1 MKRLLIL
8 LITIS
13 ITIIACGQEVLKR
26 DLELRKTAPV
36 LNLNGSGAVL
46 QFYNGDV
53 SLTQSSNLLTLS
65 GGNFSLGANSLLGSG
80 SIGAT
85 GSRLLKGWFTDLEI
99 TNSPTVNGV
108 SIASIYAP
116 LASPTFT
123 GTVTGTFSGNLT
135 GNVTGTSS
143 LVTGFTRNSG
153 TLTLSGGH
161 GITFTTTGTTT
172 VTLPTSG
179 TLMTKAGGEAIES
192 RVDSIV
198 AVLSDTLN
206 IETLLDIALDTDT
219 VADLSELRLKANIAS
234 PTFTGTVTMPTPF
247 TLGATS
253 VTASG
258 AELNLL
264 DGVTSIETYS
274 TENYG
279 TTGMGDVVLN
289 IGATMT
295 DPVITNAPRSTGT
308 VVAGTGITAAMLSR
322 FMYFNTASA
331 IDITADPQIANGTS
345 GQIITIIG
353 SSDTN
358 TLTLDDTT
366 GLRLTGQ
373 MVLGI
378 GDNITLFYE
387 GTIGDWI
394 EISRSNN

>member
-206 IETLLDIALDTDT
+206 IETLLDIDLDTDT